1 MSIIDKN
8 NTSKIENKP
17 LVYKIGDWAR
27 CGGRKHKIVALRR
40 NLEITR

>member
-17 LVYKIGDWAR
+17 LVYTIGEWTR
-27 CGGRKHKIVALRR
+27 CGGGNDKIVALRR
-40 NLEITR
+40 Q

>member
-17 LVYKIGDWAR
+17 LVYTIGDLAR
-27 CGGRKHKIVALRR
+27 CGGRKDKIVALRR
-40 NLEITR
+40 N

>member
-17 LVYKIGDWAR
+17 LVYIIGYWAR
-27 CGGRKHKIVALRR
+27 RGGRKDKIVALRR
-40 NLEITR
+40 N

>member
-17 LVYKIGDWAR
+17 LVYTIGDWAR
-27 CGGRKHKIVALRR
+27 CVGRRDKIVALRR

>member
-17 LVYKIGDWAR
+17 LVYTIGDWAR
-27 CGGRKHKIVALRR
+27 RGGRKDKIVALRR

>member
-17 LVYKIGDWAR
+17 LVYTIGDLSR
-27 CGGRKHKIVALRR
+27 CGGKNDKIVALR
-40 NLEITR
+40 